1 MKILKIIFTLKTP
14 PFIMKKY
21 RKISSILK
29 LLNKKKKLEKSK
41 KDYNLLVE
49 SFTKKIYS
57 QL

>member
-1 MKILKIIFTLKTP
+1 
-14 PFIMKKY
+14 MKKY
-21 RKISSILK
+21 RKISSLLK
-29 LLNKKKKLEKSK
+29 LLNKKKLEKSK

>member
-1 MKILKIIFTLKTP
+1 
-14 PFIMKKY
+14 MKKY
-21 RKISSILK
+21 RKISSLLK

-49 SFTKKIYS
+49 SFKKKIYS

>member
-1 MKILKIIFTLKTP
+1 
-14 PFIMKKY
+14 MKKY
-21 RKISSILK
+21 RKISSLLK

>member
-1 MKILKIIFTLKTP
+1 
-14 PFIMKKY
+14 MKKY
-21 RKISSILK
+21 RKISSLLK

-49 SFTKKIYS
+49 SITKKIYS

>member
-1 MKILKIIFTLKTP
+1 
-14 PFIMKKY
+14 MKKY
-21 RKISSILK
+21 RKIISLLK

-41 KDYNLLVE
+41 KDYNHLVE